1 MFLSRLWSLLTIL
14 CLLSGAGWAQLT
26 YKTTSDTSFAGNP
39 DGLAVADI
47 NRDGLPDVA
56 VIADST
62 ISVMFN
68 HGAGVFGP
76 PHNTAL
82 ATGSMPMQ
90 MLAAD
95 MNNDGRIDL
104 VIAQLQPMQ
113 VLVLLGNG
121 DGTFR
126 TPLVLSLV
134 NPPHGIALGDFNRD
148 GRIDLAVEECQSN
161 NGNCDTAIFL
171 GNGTG
176 TFTPGSIL
184 PTPGAVALRQTLVAT
199 DLNRDGKIDL
209 AVASLVG
216 SSTAPTAQFMVFFGN
231 GDGTFRTPITVPV
244 PFTIP
249 ADSAAMP
256 PTIVAGDF
264 TGDAT
269 PDIGVETGT
278 ICGGSACGQAEM
290 NIFINNGNNGAGGF
304 TLKQT
309 FATSSN
315 EGPDAWMAADL
326 NNDRK
331 IDLIRFSG
339 NIRTGGVE
347 TWLNNGS
354 GFFTAVSN
362 SDAGMEAAFVTM
374 RDIDLDGRH
383 DLITDEGGLGMSGAI
398 VALNSNGTVNCAP
411 PPSGAIHA
419 KLCTPGSTTSSTTFT
434 VKASGNSPVGIQRL
448 ELWIDGTKRAQI
460 LNDQL
465 LKTLTLT
472 PGTHQITIVA
482 VDQYIGISKTTRTVT
497 VP

>member
-1 MFLSRLWSLLTIL
+1 MFVSRLWRLLTVL

-26 YKTTSDTSFAGNP
+26 YKITSETDFSGNP
-39 DGLAVADI
+39 SGLAVADI

-56 VIADST
+56 VISDST

-68 HGAGVFGP
+68 HGGGVFGP

-82 ATGSMPMQ
+82 ATGSMSMQ

-95 MNNDGRIDL
+95 MNNDGKIDL

-134 NPPHGIALGDFNRD
+134 NAPHGIVLGDFNRD
-148 GRIDLAVEECQSN
+148 GKIDLAVEECQSN
-161 NGNCDTAIFL
+161 SGNCDTAIFL

-184 PTPGAVALRQTLVAT
+184 PTPGATALTQTLVAT

-216 SSTAPTAQFMVFFGN
+216 SSAAPTAQFMTFLGN
-231 GDGTFRTPITVPV
+231 GDGTFRTPVTVPV

-249 ADSAAMP
+249 ANSIAMP
-256 PTIVAGDF
+256 PTIVAADF
-264 TGDAT
+264 NGEAT

-290 NIFINNGNNGAGGF
+290 NIFINNGAGGF
-304 TLKQT
+304 THKQT
-309 FATSSN
+309 FATSSD
-315 EGPDAWMAADL
+315 EGPDGWVAADL
-326 NNDRK
+326 NNDRT

-339 NIRTGGVE
+339 NIRTGGIE

-362 SDAGMEAAFVTM
+362 SLAGSEAAFITI

-398 VALNSNGTVNCAP
+398 MALNSNGAVNCPP

-419 KLCTPGSTTSSTTFT
+419 KLCTPGTSTSSTTFT

-448 ELWIDGTKRAQI
+448 ELWVDGTKRAQI

-465 LKTLTLT
+465 LKTLTLSA
-472 PGTHQITIVA
+472 GTHTITIVA
-482 VDQYIGISKTTRTVT
+482 VDQYLGISKTTRTVN
-497 VP
+497 VQ

>member
-1 MFLSRLWSLLTIL
+1 MFVSRLWRLLTVL
-14 CLLSGAGWAQLT
+14 CLLSGASWAQLT
-26 YKTTSDTSFAGNP
+26 YKTTSDTNFTGNP
-39 DGLAVADI
+39 NGLAVADI

-56 VIADST
+56 VIDGST
-62 ISVMFN
+62 VSILFN
-68 HGAGVFGP
+68 HGGGVFGP

-82 ATGSMPMQ
+82 PTGSMPMQ

-95 MNNDGRIDL
+95 VNNDGKIDL

-134 NPPHGIALGDFNRD
+134 NAPHGIVLGDFNQD
-148 GRIDLAVEECQSN
+148 GKIDLAVEECQSN
-161 NGNCDTAIFL
+161 SGNCDTSIFL

-184 PTPGAVALRQTLVAT
+184 PTPGVAAITQTLVAT

-216 SSTAPTAQFMVFFGN
+216 SSSAPTAQFMAFLGN
-231 GDGTFRTPITVPV
+231 GDGTFRTPVTVPV

-249 ADSAAMP
+249 ANSIAAP

-264 TGDAT
+264 NGEAT

-290 NIFINNGNNGAGGF
+290 NIFLNNGAGGF
-304 TLKQT
+304 TFKQT
-309 FATSSN
+309 FATASD
-315 EGPDAWMAADL
+315 EGPDGWVAADL
-326 NNDRK
+326 NNDRT

-339 NIRTGGVE
+339 NIRTGGIE

-354 GFFTAVSN
+354 GFFTSVSN
-362 SDAGMEAAFVTM
+362 SNSTEAAFVTI

-383 DLITDEGGLGMSGAI
+383 DLIVDAGGLDESAAI
-398 VALNSNGTVNCAP
+398 MALNSNGTVNCPP

-419 KLCTPGSTTSSTTFT
+419 KLCTPGTSTSSTTFT

-448 ELWIDGTKRAQI
+448 ELWVDGTKRAQI

-465 LKTLTLT
+465 LKTLTLSA
-472 PGTHQITIVA
+472 GTHTITIVA
-482 VDQYIGISKTTRTVT
+482 VDQYLGISKTTRTVN
-497 VP
+497 VQ

>member
-1 MFLSRLWSLLTIL
+1 MSVSQRLLGLLTAV

-26 YKTTSDTSFAGNP
+26 YKTTSDTNFSGNP

-56 VIADST
+56 VISDST
-62 ISVMFN
+62 LSVMFN
-68 HGAGVFGP
+68 HGGGVFGP

-82 ATGSMPMQ
+82 PAGSGSLQ

-95 MNNDGRIDL
+95 MNNDGKIDL
-104 VIAQLQPMQ
+104 VIAQSTPTQ
-113 VLVLLGNG
+113 VLVLPGNG

-126 TPLVLSLV
+126 TPLVLALV
-134 NPPHGIALGDFNRD
+134 NTPHGIALGDFNRD
-148 GRIDLAVEECQSN
+148 GKIDLAVEECQTNTS
-161 NGNCDTAIFL
+161 NCDVAIFL
-171 GNGTG
+171 GNGAG
-176 TFTPGSIL
+176 TFNPGSIL
-184 PTPGAVALRQTLVAT
+184 PTSGSASLSQSVVAT

-209 AVASLVG
+209 AVANLGG
-216 SSTAPTAQFMVFFGN
+216 SSTAPTANFQVFFGN
-231 GDGTFRTPITVPV
+231 GDGTFRTPVSVPV

-290 NIFINNGNNGAGGF
+290 NIFTNNGAGGF

-309 FATSSN
+309 FATSTD
-315 EGPDAWMAADL
+315 EGPDTWVAADL
-326 NNDRK
+326 NNDLK
-331 IDLIRFSG
+331 IDLVRFSG
-339 NIRTGGVE
+339 NIRTGAVQ

-362 SDAGMEAAFVTM
+362 SLAGSEAAHLDI

-383 DLITDEGGLGMSGAI
+383 DFISDEGGLGMSAAI
-398 VALNSNGTVNCAP
+398 MALNSNGTVNCAP
-411 PPSGAIHA
+411 PLSGAIHA
-419 KLCTPGSTTSSTTFT
+419 KLCTPGTSTSSTTFT

-448 ELWIDGTKRAQI
+448 ELWVDGTKRAQI

-465 LKTLTLT
+465 LKTLTLSA
-472 PGTHQITIVA
+472 GTHTITIVA
-482 VDQYIGISKTTRTVT
+482 VDRYIGISKTTRTVN
-497 VP
+497 VQ

>member
-1 MFLSRLWSLLTIL
+1 MFVSRLLRLLTVL

-26 YKTTSDTSFAGNP
+26 YKTTSDTSFSGNS
-39 DGLAVADI
+39 GGMAVADI

-56 VIADST
+56 VIADT
-62 ISVMFN
+62 TLSVMFN
-68 HGAGVFGP
+68 HGGGAFGP

-82 ATGSMPMQ
+82 PTGSMSVQ

-95 MNNDGRIDL
+95 MNNDGKIDL

-126 TPLVLSLV
+126 TPLVLPLA

-148 GRIDLAVEECQSN
+148 GKIDLAVQECQSN
-161 NGNCDTAIFL
+161 SGNCDVAIFL
-171 GNGTG
+171 GNGAG

-184 PTPGAVALRQTLVAT
+184 PVAGATATTPTLVAP

-216 SSTAPTAQFMVFFGN
+216 SSSAPTAQFAVFFGN
-231 GDGTFRTPITVPV
+231 GDGTFRTPVTVNV
-244 PFTIP
+244 PFTVP
-249 ADSAAMP
+249 SGSLAMP

-264 TGDAT
+264 NGEAT

-290 NIFINNGNNGAGGF
+290 NIFINNGAGGF
-304 TLKQT
+304 TFKQT
-309 FATSSN
+309 FATASV
-315 EGPDAWMAADL
+315 EGPKSWAAADL
-326 NNDRK
+326 DNDRK

-339 NIRTGGVE
+339 NFRTGGIE

-354 GFFTAVSN
+354 GSFTPVSN
-362 SDAGMEAAFVTM
+362 SESTDAATLTI

-383 DLITDEGGLGMSGAI
+383 DLIVDAAGLGMSGTI
-398 VALNSNGTVNCAP
+398 VALNENGTINCAP

-419 KLCTPGSTTSSTTFT
+419 KLCTPGTSTSSTTFT

-448 ELWIDGTKRAQI
+448 ELWVDGTKRAQI

-465 LKTLTLT
+465 LKTLTLSA
-472 PGTHQITIVA
+472 GTHTITIVA
-482 VDQYIGISKTTRTVT
+482 VDQYLGIAKTTRSVT

>member
-1 MFLSRLWSLLTIL
+1 MLVSRGLCRLAMVV

-26 YKTTSDTSFAGNP
+26 YKTTSQTNFSGDPA
-39 DGLAVADI
+39 GLAVADI

-56 VIADST
+56 VITNST
-62 ISVMFN
+62 LSVMFN
-68 HGAGVFGP
+68 HGSGVFGP

-82 ATGSMPMQ
+82 ATGSSSLQ

-95 MNNDGRIDL
+95 MNNDGKIDL

-113 VLVLLGNG
+113 VLVLPGNG

-126 TPLVLSLV
+126 APLVLSLV

-148 GRIDLAVEECQSN
+148 GKIDLAVQECQSN
-161 NGNCDTAIFL
+161 TGNCDVAIFL

-184 PTPGAVALRQTLVAT
+184 PIAGAAALRLTLVAT
-199 DLNRDGKIDL
+199 DLNKDGKIDL
-209 AVASLVG
+209 AVASLTG
-216 SSTAPTAQFMVFFGN
+216 ASTAPTAQFSVFFGN
-231 GDGTFRTPITVPV
+231 GDGTFRTPLTVTV

-290 NIFINNGNNGAGGF
+290 NIFTNNGAGGF
-304 TLKQT
+304 THKQT
-309 FATSSN
+309 FATSSV
-315 EGPDAWMAADL
+315 EGPDAWVAADL

-339 NIRTGGVE
+339 NIRTGGVD

-362 SDAGMEAAFVTM
+362 SLAGLEAAFIDI
-374 RDIDLDGRH
+374 RDINLDGRH
-383 DLITDEGGLGMSGAI
+383 DLISDAGGLGMSAAI

-419 KLCTPGSTTSSTTFT
+419 KLCTPGTTTSSTTFT
-434 VKASGNSPVGIQRL
+434 VRASGNSPVGIQRL
-448 ELWIDGTKRAQI
+448 ELWVDGTKRAQV

-472 PGTHQITIVA
+472 VGTHQITIVA
-482 VDQYIGISKTTRTVT
+482 VDRYLGISKTTRTVT
-497 VP
+497 VQ

>member
-1 MFLSRLWSLLTIL
+1 MSVSQRLLGLLTIV

-26 YKTTSDTSFAGNP
+26 YKTTSDTSFSGNP
-39 DGLAVADI
+39 NGLAVADI

-68 HGAGVFGP
+68 HGSGVFGP

-82 ATGSMPMQ
+82 TTGSTSMQ

-95 MNNDGRIDL
+95 MNNDGKIDL
-104 VIAQLQPMQ
+104 VISQTQPMQ

-148 GRIDLAVEECQSN
+148 GKIDLAVEECQSN

-171 GNGTG
+171 GTGAG

-184 PTPGAVALRQTLVAT
+184 PTAGAAALSQTLVAT

-209 AVASLVG
+209 AVASLAG
-216 SSTAPTAQFMVFFGN
+216 SSSAPTAQFMVFFGN
-231 GDGTFRTPITVPV
+231 GDGTFRTPVTVPV

-249 ADSAAMP
+249 ANSAAMP

-290 NIFINNGNNGAGGF
+290 NIFTNNGAGGF
-304 TLKQT
+304 TRKQT
-309 FATSSN
+309 FATSSD
-315 EGPDAWMAADL
+315 EGPDAWVSADL

-339 NIRTGGVE
+339 NIRTGGVQ

-354 GFFTAVSN
+354 GFFTAISN
-362 SDAGMEAAFVTM
+362 SVAGMEAAFIDM
-374 RDIDLDGRH
+374 RDINLDGRH
-383 DLITDEGGLGMSGAI
+383 DLVSDAGGLGMSSAI
-398 VALNSNGTVNCAP
+398 MALNSNGTVNCAP

-419 KLCTPGSTTSSTTFT
+419 KLCTPGASTSSTTFT
-434 VKASGNSPVGIQRL
+434 VRASGNSPVGIQRL
-448 ELWIDGTKRAQI
+448 ELWVDGTKRAQI

-465 LKTLTLT
+465 LTTLTLSV
-472 PGTHQITIVA
+472 GTHQITIVA
-482 VDQYIGISKTTRTVT
+482 VDRYIGISKTTRTVT
-497 VP
+497 VQ

>member
-1 MFLSRLWSLLTIL
+1 MSVSRRLLGLLTVV

-26 YKTTSDTSFAGNP
+26 YKTTSDTSFSGNP
-39 DGLAVADI
+39 SGLAVADI

-56 VIADST
+56 VITDST
-62 ISVMFN
+62 LSIMFN
-68 HGAGVFGP
+68 HGGGTFGP

-82 ATGSMPMQ
+82 PAGSGSLQ

-95 MNNDGRIDL
+95 MNNDGKIDL

-126 TPLVLSLV
+126 APLVLSLV

-148 GRIDLAVEECQSN
+148 GKIDLSVQECQSN
-161 NGNCDTAIFL
+161 TGNCDVAMFL

-176 TFTPGSIL
+176 TFTPASIL
-184 PTPGAVALRQTLVAT
+184 PVAGATSTSQTLVAT

-216 SSTAPTAQFMVFFGN
+216 SSTAPTAQFSVFFGN
-231 GDGTFRTPITVPV
+231 GDGTFRTPVTVPV

-249 ADSAAMP
+249 ADSVALP

-278 ICGGSACGQAEM
+278 VCGGSACGQAEM
-290 NIFINNGNNGAGGF
+290 NIFINNAAGGF
-304 TLKQT
+304 SLKQI

-315 EGPDAWMAADL
+315 ESADTWVAADL

-331 IDLIRFSG
+331 IDLMRFSG
-339 NIRTGGVE
+339 NIRTGGVQA
-347 TWLNNGS
+347 WLNNGS
-354 GFFTAVSN
+354 GFFTTVSI
-362 SDAGMEAAFVTM
+362 SLSGMEAAFVEI
-374 RDIDLDGRH
+374 RDINLDGRH
-383 DLITDEGGLGMSGAI
+383 DFITDEGGLGMSGAI
-398 VALNSNGTVNCAP
+398 MALNSNGTVNCAP
-411 PPSGAIHA
+411 PLSGAIHA
-419 KLCTPGSTTSSTTFT
+419 KLCTPGTSTSSTTFT
-434 VKASGNSPVGIQRL
+434 VRASGNSPVGIQRL
-448 ELWIDGTKRAQI
+448 ELWVDGTKRAQI

-465 LKTLTLT
+465 LKTLTLSA
-472 PGTHQITIVA
+472 GTHSITIVA
-482 VDQYIGISKTTRTVT
+482 VDRYLGISKTTRTVT

>member
-1 MFLSRLWSLLTIL
+1 MFISRLWGLLTIF

-26 YKTTSDTSFAGNP
+26 YKTTSQTDYSGNP
-39 DGLAVADI
+39 SGLAVADM

-56 VIADST
+56 VIVDST
-62 ISVMFN
+62 LSIEFN
-68 HGAGVFGP
+68 HGAGTFGP

-82 ATGSMPMQ
+82 PTGSTSLQ

-95 MNNDGRIDL
+95 VNNDGKIDL
-104 VIAQLQPMQ
+104 VIAQLQPLQ

-134 NPPHGIALGDFNRD
+134 NAPHGIALGDFNGD
-148 GRIDLAVEECQSN
+148 GKIDLAVQECQSN
-161 NGNCDTAIFL
+161 MGNCDVAIFL

-184 PTPGAVALRQTLVAT
+184 PIAGAASLSHTIVSI
-199 DLNRDGKIDL
+199 DLNKDGKLDL
-209 AVASLVG
+209 AVASLAG
-216 SSTAPTAQFMVFFGN
+216 SSAAPTAQFAVFFGN
-231 GDGTFRTPITVPV
+231 GDGTFRTPVTVSV
-244 PFTIP
+244 PFTMP
-249 ADSAAMP
+249 ANSAPMP

-264 TGDAT
+264 TGNAA
-269 PDIGVETGT
+269 PSIGVETGT
-278 ICGGSACGQAEM
+278 VCGGSACGQAEM
-290 NIFINNGNNGAGGF
+290 NIFVNNGAGGF

-315 EGPDAWMAADL
+315 EPPDGWVAADL

-339 NIRTGGVE
+339 NIRTGGVQ

-362 SDAGMEAAFVTM
+362 SLSGLEAAYLDI
-374 RDIDLDGRH
+374 RDMDLDGRH
-383 DLITDEGGLGMSGAI
+383 DLISNAGGLGFSAAI
-398 VALNSNGTVNCAP
+398 VALNSNGTVNCPP

-419 KLCTPGSTTSSTTFT
+419 KLCTPGSSTSSTTFT

-448 ELWIDGTKRAQI
+448 ELWVDGTKRAQI

-472 PGTHQITIVA
+472 AGTHTITIVA
-482 VDQYIGISKTTRTVT
+482 VDRYIGIAKTSRTVT

>member
-1 MFLSRLWSLLTIL
+1 MSVRQRLLGLLAVI

-26 YKTTSDTSFAGNP
+26 YKTTSDTSFSGNP
-39 DGLAVADI
+39 SGLAVADI

-56 VIADST
+56 VIWDTT

-68 HGAGVFGP
+68 HGGGVFGP
-76 PHNTAL
+76 PHNTGL
-82 ATGSMPMQ
+82 PTGSTSMQ

-95 MNNDGRIDL
+95 MNNDGKIDL
-104 VIAQLQPMQ
+104 VIAQTQPMQ
-113 VLVLLGNG
+113 ILVLLGNG

-134 NPPHGIALGDFNRD
+134 NAPHGIALGDFNRD
-148 GRIDLAVEECQSN
+148 GKIDLAVEECQSN
-161 NGNCDTAIFL
+161 TGPCDTAIFL

-176 TFTPGSIL
+176 TFTPASIL
-184 PTPGAVALRQTLVAT
+184 PTAGAASLSNALVAT

-216 SSTAPTAQFMVFFGN
+216 SSASPTAQFMVFFGN
-231 GDGTFRTPITVPV
+231 GDGTFRTPVTVSV

-249 ADSAAMP
+249 SNSIALP

-290 NIFINNGNNGAGGF
+290 NTFINNGAGGF
-304 TLKQT
+304 TRKQI
-309 FATSSN
+309 FATSSDDSA
-315 EGPDAWMAADL
+315 DAWVAADL

-339 NIRTGGVE
+339 NIRTGGVQ
-347 TWLNNGS
+347 TWLNNGN
-354 GFFTAVSN
+354 GFFTSVSN
-362 SDAGMEAAFVTM
+362 SVAGMEAAFVEI

-383 DLITDEGGLGMSGAI
+383 DFITDEGALGMSGAI
-398 VALNSNGTVNCAP
+398 MALNSNGTVNCAP

-419 KLCTPGSTTSSTTFT
+419 KLCTPGTTTSSTTFT
-434 VKASGNSPVGIQRL
+434 VRASGNSPVGIQRL
-448 ELWIDGTKRAQI
+448 ELWVDGTKRAQI

-465 LKTLTLT
+465 LTTLTLSA
-472 PGTHQITIVA
+472 GTHQITIVA
-482 VDQYIGISKTTRTVT
+482 VDRYIGISKTTRTVT
-497 VP
+497 VQ

>member
-1 MFLSRLWSLLTIL
+1 MLVRRVWCLLTIL
-14 CLLSGAGWAQLT
+14 SLLSGAGWAQLT
-26 YKTTSDTSFAGNP
+26 YKTTSDTSFSGNP
-39 DGLAVADI
+39 AGLAVADF
-47 NRDGLPDVA
+47 NRNGLPDVA
-56 VIADST
+56 VITDST
-62 ISVMFN
+62 LSVEFN
-68 HGAGVFGP
+68 KGGGAFGVP
-76 PHNTAL
+76 VNTAL
-82 ATGSMPMQ
+82 PSGSTSMQ

-95 MNNDGRIDL
+95 MNNDGSIDL
-104 VIAQLQPMQ
+104 VIAQLQPTQ
-113 VLVLLGNG
+113 VLVLLGNNN
-121 DGTFR
+121 GTFR
-126 TPLVLSLV
+126 APQVLPLV

-148 GRIDLAVEECQSN
+148 GKIDLAVEECQSN
-161 NGNCDTAIFL
+161 SGNCDTAIFL

-184 PTPGAVALRQTLVAT
+184 PTPGAVALSISVVAT

-209 AVASLVG
+209 AIASQVG
-216 SSTAPTAQFMVFFGN
+216 ASSAPTAQFQVFFGN
-231 GDGTFRTPITVPV
+231 GDGSFRTPVTVPV

-249 ADSAAMP
+249 ADSLAQP

-278 ICGGSACGQAEM
+278 VCGGSACGQAEM
-290 NIFINNGNNGAGGF
+290 NIFINNGAGGF
-304 TLKQT
+304 THKQT
-309 FATSSN
+309 FATSSD
-315 EGPDAWMAADL
+315 EGPDGWVAADL

-331 IDLIRFSG
+331 IDLIRFGG
-339 NIRTGGVE
+339 NFRTGSVE
-347 TWLNNGS
+347 TWLNNGN
-354 GFFTAVSN
+354 GFFTSVSN
-362 SDAGMEAAFVTM
+362 SLAGLEAPFLDI

-383 DLITDEGGLGMSGAI
+383 DLISDDGGLGESGAL

-419 KLCTPGSTTSSTTFT
+419 KLCSPGASTSSTTFT

-448 ELWIDGTKRAQI
+448 ELWVDGAKRAQI

-472 PGTHQITIVA
+472 AGTHRVTILA
-482 VDQYIGISKTTRTVT
+482 VDRYKGTSSTTRSVT